1 MKRYTRKL
9 IDFAR
14 YTKRHWERV
23 ALKRLHRSPIFRNW
37 LRHNLHAAIQGR
49 GTLRVIVGGGHY
61 LPYRGWHLT
70 DQDILDIVEE
80 SHWSSLFGSR
90 KLDNLLAEHVWE
102 HLSVEEGCRAAELS
116 FQYLRPGGVLRIAVP
131 DGFHPDPAYIRAV
144 EPGGTGK
151 AALDHKV
158 LLTYT
163 SLAATLVRVGFD
175 VELLE
180 YWDENGTFHH
190 RPFSYEPGGRINRR
204 PLFRC
209 EEAAWARGPEYAK
222 RNDQSGGKEDQYPFN
237 VTSLILDA
245 RKPVGVSGAAGQRLS
260 A

>member
-1 MKRYTRKL
+1 MTARFMGKRTDKL

-23 ALKRLHRSPIFRNW
+23 LLKQLHRSVLFRKW
-37 LRHNLHAAIQGR
+37 LRQNLHTAIRETGP
-49 GTLRVIVGGGHY
+49 LRVIVGGGHY
-61 LPYRGWHLT
+61 LPYPGWHLT

-80 SHWSSLFGSR
+80 SHWRALFGGR

-102 HLSVEEGCRAAELS
+102 HLTTEEGGRAAALS

-131 DGFHPDPAYIRAV
+131 DGFHPNPGYIRAV

-158 LLTYT
+158 LLTYK
-163 SLAATLVRVGFD
+163 SLASSLERVGFAVD
-175 VELLE
+175 LLE

-190 RPFSYEPGGRINRR
+190 RPFSFSPRGRINRR

-209 EEAAWARGPEYAK
+209 DEPAWTRGPEYAE
-222 RNDQSGGKEDQYPFN
+222 RNGQSGGKPEQYPFN
-237 VTSLILDA
+237 VTSLIVDA
-245 RKPVGVSGAAGQRLS
+245 RKPDIAP
-260 A
+260 